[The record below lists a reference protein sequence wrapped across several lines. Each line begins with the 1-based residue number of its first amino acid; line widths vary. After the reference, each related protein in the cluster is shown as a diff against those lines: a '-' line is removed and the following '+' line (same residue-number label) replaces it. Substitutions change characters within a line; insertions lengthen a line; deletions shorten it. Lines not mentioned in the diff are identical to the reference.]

1 MVIKNNVQ
9 TLQFLAR
16 IKYDKL
22 PNPEQEYHVYI
33 RGKVNDEQPRRI
45 DFAWPG
51 IRFAVEIEGG
61 DIWHGKS
68 RHTNGQGYINDMK
81 KYNWLSKNGW
91 TLLRYTWKGIDY
103 AEIKEVYNQLSIT
116 LQKINEIKFH
126 E

>member
-1 MVIKNNVQ
+1 MENKIQ

-33 RGKVNDEQPRRI
+33 RGKVKGEQPRRI
-45 DFAWPG
+45 DFAWPD
-51 IRFAVEIEGG
+51 ILLAIEMEGG
-61 DIWHGKS
+61 DIWRGKS

-91 TLLRYTWKGIDY
+91 TLLRYTWSGIDY
-103 AEIKEVYNQLSIT
+103 DEINEVYNQLIAVKN
-116 LQKINEIKFH
+116 KIEEIKC
-126 E
+126 